1 MASPETPTAET
12 FESEAP
18 ELLDAIARARKR
30 VEGTAG
36 LVDGT
41 LDRFRERI
49 DRLLRESEVDNWRQV
64 RIFNRDVDAL
74 AADLGKA
81 AKEKRLSPRL
91 VAALDGSLRK
101 ARKRDFYGARKA
113 WRRLD
118 RIADM
123 GAEVRRL
130 QTEYREGYRAVEA
143 RIRQLRA
150 QIERMSKIPK
160 PPASPEDARTFN
172 DLVDAFNAAATAAYL
187 DFLSRSR
194 ADQAIPLL
202 LEASQGTGIGVPAPP
217 PGCDPEPL
225 LRLLNNASP
234 QGEVFRT
241 RSFYGLLELPG
252 YSDAKLTHVFGDAR
266 LIRGSLDAAWAW
278 LKAIRDDERR
288 SLQIQW
294 SEDVT
299 MLKRRTPSIVGF
311 VERLGKLNDAA
322 ERGRELVA
330 ALLDGRFDAWQ
341 SAARLYATHGD
352 AAVRKWR
359 GILEKDIEAMGEEA
373 TKLGAVLKRFPD
385 PGKVES
391 GGARG
396 TSLAPG

>member
-150 QIERMSKIPK
+150 QIERMSKSPK

-187 DFLSRSR
+187 DFLARSR

-225 LRLLNNASP
+225 LRLLNNAST
-234 QGEVFRT
+234 QGEAFRS

-252 YSDAKLTHVFGDAR
+252 YSDAKLTHVVGDSR
-266 LIRGSLDAAWAW
+266 LIRSALDSGWAW

-299 MLKRRTPSIVGF
+299 MLERRTPAIVGF

-322 ERGRELVA
+322 ERGRELAVA
-330 ALLDGRFDAWQ
+330 LQDGRFDAWQ

-352 AAVRKWR
+352 SAVRKWR
-359 GILEKDIEAMGEEA
+359 GTLAKEVETMNKEAA
-373 TKLGAVLKRFPD
+373 KLTAVLKRCPA
-385 PGKVES
+385 PAN
-391 GGARG
+391 GGAG
-396 TSLAPG
+396 GDSD